1 MALSDQLSRKSP
13 DMKLLFLAHR
23 IPYPPNKGDKIRSFH
38 ELRALSERGH
48 EVHLLAFA
56 DDAGDLGYQVD
67 LAKYCASV
75 EILPLHRQWAK
86 LGALRA
92 LFSARPLSLGF
103 YESTQM
109 RQAVQQ
115 KLAETNFDAVFVY
128 SSTMA
133 QYVPPEL
140 AGRTL
145 VDLVDV
151 DSEKWLDYAR
161 TTSGPLAW
169 LYKLEWKR
177 LRRYEQEIVATYAQ
191 TLLTTPREVALLTE
205 VDEFTRRARLRTLTN
220 GVDLTHYRPEPWR
233 LNLLD
238 KLPLNE
244 RQWFAD
250 PSAPRLV
257 FTGVMDYYANVE
269 GVKFFVEE
277 VFPRVREQEPHAEF
291 LIVGSKPTAE
301 VLELGKQPG
310 VHVTGFVEDV
320 RPYLQA
326 ATACVVPLRIARG
339 VQNKVLEAMAIGKA
353 IAATTEGVAG
363 LNVTDGEELLIANSP
378 RRMAEQIVKLIRDEA
393 LRRELGTNARSFVE
407 EQHDWTPLLQRFVEM
422 LETLAARNGNGGQQ
436 SAPERLTLS
445 SRR

>member
-1 MALSDQLSRKSP
+1 
-13 DMKLLFLAHR
+13 MKLLFLAHR

-67 LAKYCASV
+67 LAKFCASV
-75 EILPLHRQWAK
+75 QIVPLDRRWAL
-86 LGALRA
+86 LGALQA
-92 LFSARPLSLGF
+92 LFGPRPLSLGF
-103 YESTQM
+103 FESAQM
-109 RQAVQQ
+109 RRAVQQ
-115 KLAETNFDAVFVY
+115 KVAEVEFDAVFVY

-133 QYVPPEL
+133 QYVPREL
-140 AGRTL
+140 ASRTL

-161 TTSGPLAW
+161 AARGPKAW
-169 LYKLEWKR
+169 LYNLEWKR
-177 LRRYEQEIVATYAQ
+177 LRGYEQEIVATYAQ
-191 TLLTTPREVALLTE
+191 TLLTTPREASLLTQ

-257 FTGVMDYYANVE
+257 FTGAMDYYANVE

-277 VFPRVREQEPHAEF
+277 VFPHVRAQEPRAEF
-291 LIVGSKPTAE
+291 WIVGSKPTPE
-301 VLELGKQPG
+301 VRQLGQVPG

-320 RPYLQA
+320 RPYLQS
-326 ATACVVPLRIARG
+326 ATVCVVPLRIARG
-339 VQNKVLEAMAIGKA
+339 VQNKVLEAMAVGKA
-353 IAATTEGVAG
+353 LVATTEGVAG
-363 LNVTDGEELLIANSP
+363 LEVTDGEQLLMATAP
-378 RRMAEQIVKLIRDEA
+378 RRLAEHIVKLIRDDK
-393 LRRELGTNARSFVE
+393 LRGELGENARNFVE
-407 EQHDWTPLLQRFVEM
+407 QQHDWTPLLQRFVEM
-422 LETLAARNGNGGQQ
+422 LENLAARNGGVQHR
-436 SAPERLTLS
+436 APERFTLS
-445 SRR
+445 GRR